1 MPTDD
6 VTARGQALTAILDAI
21 DAVRIELAEYLA
33 DDADEI
39 PLHAES
45 GSPLALVDADDRLR
59 DLVELLDALEALKT
73 KKKEKKKKKKKKRR
87 EKKRKNSLI
96 GIAKRHYLDDVS
108 QKVTQSDPQRR

>member
-6 VTARGQALTAILDAI
+6 VTARRQALAAILDAI

-45 GSPLALVDADDRLR
+45 GRPLALVDAADRLR
-59 DLVELLDALEALKT
+59 DLVELLDALDALT
-73 KKKEKKKKKKKKRR
+73 SR
-87 EKKRKNSLI
+87 
-96 GIAKRHYLDDVS
+96 
-108 QKVTQSDPQRR
+108 